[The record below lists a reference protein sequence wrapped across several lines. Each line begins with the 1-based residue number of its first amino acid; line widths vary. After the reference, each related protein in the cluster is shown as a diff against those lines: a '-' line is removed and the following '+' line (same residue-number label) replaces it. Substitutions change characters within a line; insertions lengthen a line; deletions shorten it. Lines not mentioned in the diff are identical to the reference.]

1 MNSSQN
7 ISPEKLLS
15 VLFYSPNATAVYQGD
30 DIKIIS
36 ANEAMI
42 NFWGKGDSVVG
53 KNILDAVPELK
64 GQPFFDMLQ
73 NVWRSGQSFIAKD
86 YPAILNIDGVLQKF
100 YFDFEYKAILD
111 SSGKTEYILHT
122 ASEVTERQEALKMVD
137 EKSKSEQKL
146 INDLSALNEE
156 YLATNEDLSSKHE
169 ELFSVNNKLLQTRK
183 ELLTA
188 NHTLAENEK
197 RFKTLVEKAPVA
209 MASLKGENFEIDI
222 VNDMVLNIWNKDRS
236 IVGMPL
242 QEALPELIGQSF
254 IDILTEVHEKG
265 EPYFGKE
272 NRVLIEKNGL
282 LEELYL
288 NFAYQPIFDEN
299 NKSTSV
305 LVVASDVTELV
316 QSRHSLTEI
325 KNRLEIALDASKL
338 GSTEVDLETGIMQSN
353 DQFKYNFG
361 YMPEEEFNYQDLF
374 EAMLPEYREKV
385 KSLVKEAIK
394 TNGIYKA
401 EYPVKWKDGSI
412 HWIQAHG
419 RPRYN
424 KNGVADRMV
433 GMTSDITEKKL
444 AEQRKDDFLSVASHE
459 LKTPLTAVKASI
471 QLLNRIKDSPYSE
484 IHTRLIEQSDKEIEK
499 MHMLIDDLLN
509 MSRLGQDQLML
520 EYGVFN
526 LHEMLSK
533 SCSHVRFENKYQ
545 LILKG
550 DENLMVYADE
560 HRIEQVVVNL
570 VNNAVKYAK
579 DSEEIHISIESLE
592 NEIKVSVRDFGNGIS
607 ESLLPHLFDRYYRV
621 EHMSKSYS
629 GLGLGLYICSEII
642 KKHSGKIG
650 VDSKLGEG
658 STFWFTLP
666 DKKVS

>member
-1 MNSSQN
+1 
-7 ISPEKLLS
+7 
-15 VLFYSPNATAVYQGD
+15 NATAVYQGD